1 MLIRM
6 AGFPGGSVVKYLPA
20 NEGGFTGSLPGSRR
34 SPEKEMATHSSILA
48 WEILRTE
55 EPDSLQ
61 SMGLQK
67 SWR

>member
-1 MLIRM
+1 MT
-6 AGFPGGSVVKYLPA
+6 GFPGGSMVKYLPA
-20 NEGGFTGSLPGSRR
+20 NEGHSGSLSGSRR
-34 SPEKEMATHSSILA
+34 SPEKEMATQSSILA

-67 SWR
+67 SWRRLND